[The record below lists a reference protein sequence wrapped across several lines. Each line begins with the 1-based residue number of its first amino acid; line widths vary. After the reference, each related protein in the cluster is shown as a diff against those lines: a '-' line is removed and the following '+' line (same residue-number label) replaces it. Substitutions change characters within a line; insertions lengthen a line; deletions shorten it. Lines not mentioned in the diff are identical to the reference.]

1 MPKKYK
7 VFKKTSQQ
15 KANKKAKKQKKKT
28 NPTIVN
34 RNVVNI
40 RTDQTPS
47 SGARIPITL
56 RDVYDTTP
64 RIERPQEST
73 FAVLENQSKQLELFK
88 TNLLQQNQANFK
100 TLTESVAHDIDV
112 LNGDIQAQNNN
123 LLTQYE
129 DNLALTNDLQV
140 QYEDYKK
147 STNDYTV
154 QSNDVKQLKMLANT
168 FIKQTQKPK
177 ETNKI
182 FDAESKPKE
191 ADKIF
196 NQPTLPPPQAL
207 PVIEEEYEDVTDDK
221 PVDKKEAIKPAPKI
235 KKTKIICD
243 ECGESFKSA
252 SGLSS
257 HKKKH
262 ARELADSKG
271 YKL

>member
-100 TLTESVAHDIDV
+100 TLTESVAHDIGV

-140 QYEDYKK
+140 QYEDVK
-147 STNDYTV
+147 S

-196 NQPTLPPPQAL
+196 NQPTLPPPPQAS
-207 PVIEEEYEDVTDDK
+207 PVIEEEFEDVPDDK
-221 PVDKKEAIKPAPKI
+221 PVDKKEALKPAPKI

-243 ECGESFKSA
+243 ECGESFKSN